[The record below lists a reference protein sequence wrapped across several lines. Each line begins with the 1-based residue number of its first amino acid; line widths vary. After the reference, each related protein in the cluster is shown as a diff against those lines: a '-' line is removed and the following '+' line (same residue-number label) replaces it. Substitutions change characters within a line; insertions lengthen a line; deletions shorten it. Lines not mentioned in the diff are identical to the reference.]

1 MMLMG
6 LYNICIQ
13 VLCLYLCVVFRTREE
28 RQLIGSREVCSD
40 LLHLTKT
47 LPFPP
52 FCPPVLEPHL
62 AERKKAWMLPKETS
76 RWFDVKDKLLHLCSR
91 FNLDLKI

>member
-6 LYNICIQ
+6 LNNICIQ
-13 VLCLYLCVVFRTREE
+13 VLCLYLCVVFRTCEE
-28 RQLIGSREVCSD
+28 RQLVGSGEVCSD

-62 AERKKAWMLPKETS
+62 QREKAWMLAKKTS
-76 RWFDVKDKLLHLCSR
+76 RWLDERDELWHSCSG
-91 FNLDLKI
+91 FNLCF